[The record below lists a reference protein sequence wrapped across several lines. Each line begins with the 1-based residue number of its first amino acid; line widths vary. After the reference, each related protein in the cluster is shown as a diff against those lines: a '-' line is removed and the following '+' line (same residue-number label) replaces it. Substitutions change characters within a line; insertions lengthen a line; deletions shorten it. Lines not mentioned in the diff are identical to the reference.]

1 MKTFEPSPASKYVN
15 IRALYEM
22 QASGATFEEL
32 KAAAIETAQ
41 TARTSYEKKQVI
53 LFMKEAE
60 KMNKKEK
67 PTARAEYKQIRDASP
82 ANDKQTRRYWN
93 SRYITAPNH
102 AGLYIESI
110 RPDHL
115 SPYQFK
121 LKQIARDSRQPISRD
136 SFNGLYPYINSI
148 PDAQTGLSW
157 YITEWDARQAL
168 KLFTA
173 AYDTAG
179 ARELYVWHNSHAFMI
194 SDDTPGIITVW
205 ADSWKNSADIDTDPE
220 RNQKGA
226 RLWSN

>member
-1 MKTFEPSPASKYVN
+1 MNNQPSKDSKYAN
-15 IRALYEM
+15 IRALYAM
-22 QASGATFEEL
+22 QAAGATLDEL
-32 KAAAIETAQ
+32 KAAAIEAAQ
-41 TARTSYEKKQVI
+41 TAATSYEKKQAITFSKGLDKV
-53 LFMKEAE
+53 
-60 KMNKKEK
+60 NKQDKAA
-67 PTARAEYKQIRDASP
+67 ARAEYKQIRDASP

-110 RPDHL
+110 RPDHF
-115 SPYQFK
+115 SPFQFK

-136 SFNGLYPYINSI
+136 SFNGFYPYINSV

-157 YITEWDARQAL
+157 YVTEWDARQAL

-173 AYDTAG
+173 AYEAAG

-194 SDDTPGIITVW
+194 SDDTPGVIVVW
-205 ADSWKNSADIDTDPE
+205 ADSWKNSADIDTDMN
-220 RNQKGA
+220 RNGNGS